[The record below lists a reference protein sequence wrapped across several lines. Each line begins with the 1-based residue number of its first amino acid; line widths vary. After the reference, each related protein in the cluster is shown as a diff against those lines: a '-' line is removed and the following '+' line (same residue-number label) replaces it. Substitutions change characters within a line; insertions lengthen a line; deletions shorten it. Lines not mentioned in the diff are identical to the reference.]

1 MLRRPETSAT
11 VMSVAQLGVALA
23 ESDII
28 SLATEVC
35 RSRRACHFPNYYHKI
50 PGFYCSKI
58 TKFRAFIALKSQ
70 NSMFLY
76 VTSASVGANMHLR
89 VNLDV
94 ATARVAVLYYTYL
107 CGDALAH
114 GVGVAYHAH
123 LLALRRL

>member
-1 MLRRPETSAT
+1 MERVNLFIDKYFE
-11 VMSVAQLGVALA
+11 VFMSN
-23 ESDII
+23 DFY
-28 SLATEVC
+28 SLLVQ
-35 RSRRACHFPNYYHKI
+35 I
-50 PGFYCSKI
+50 V
-58 TKFRAFIALKSQ
+58 L
-70 NSMFLY
+70 
-76 VTSASVGANMHLR
+76 LR